1 MLQPRRG
8 KKYLPTN
15 VQETAENIKNA
26 CVAFFNDQRNA
37 KSRSLRAALT
47 AENMSTDDFI
57 DHCMH
62 AYTLTSSIIH
72 ACAQA
77 FRTLHSLDE
86 YLVAIQSVPCLSV
99 QEKRSIEVIASII
112 P

>member
-1 MLQPRRG
+1 M
-8 KKYLPTN
+8 N
-15 VQETAENIKNA
+15 VQETAQNIRNA
-26 CVAFFNDQRNA
+26 YVAFFNDQRNA

-47 AENMSTDDFI
+47 AENMSIDDFI

-62 AYTLTSSIIH
+62 AYTVTSSIID

-86 YLVAIQSVPCLSV
+86 YLVAIESVPRLTV
-99 QEKRSIEVIASII
+99 QEKKSIEVISAVI
-112 P
+112 PY